1 MNEIFLALISGGVTL
16 VVCLINNNYQSSK
29 TRSLMEYQISELT
42 KHVEKHNGVIDR
54 TYKLEKYAEVCD
66 EKIKVINHRI
76 SDLEDTEKDK
86 PQ

>member
-1 MNEIFLALISGGVTL
+1 
-16 VVCLINNNYQSSK
+16 
-29 TRSLMEYQISELT
+29 MEYQISELT